1 MSDRRRRRER
11 SKAKKVTLLAVI
23 AGALGL
29 IAWRSVKRRP

>member
-1 MSDRRRRRER
+1 MSDRRRTER
-11 SKAKKVTLLAVI
+11 SKAKKVALLALV